1 VPELVPVDDA
11 VGVVVLV
18 KEAVAELDFVA
29 DEEDVDVAV
38 EDEDGVEEPVDVNDA
53 VALTD
58 AVVLNDVVMES
69 VEDVF
74 SEMLIV

>member
-1 VPELVPVDDA
+1 MPELVPVDDA

-38 EDEDGVEEPVDVNDA
+38 EDEDGVEEPVDEDDA
-53 VALTD
+53 VVLTD

>member
-1 VPELVPVDDA
+1 MPVDDA

-38 EDEDGVEEPVDVNDA
+38 EDEDGVEEPVDEDDA
-53 VALTD
+53 VVLTD